1 MKIAL
6 TGGGT
11 GGHFYPLI
19 AVVEQLRE
27 YAKENHL
34 IEPTLYYLSSDPYDA
49 RLLFD
54 YHIAYRRVPAGRR
67 SSASPMETFRAGIVT
82 AIGAFKALIN
92 LFIIFPDVVFSKG
105 GFDSV
110 PTVLAARF
118 LGIPIVIHESDSI
131 PGRANVWAARF
142 ADKIAVSYPSAID
155 ALPERLREK
164 AAWTG
169 NPVRREI
176 SIPNKSGA
184 HEFLDLETEIPSI
197 LVLGGSQGALRI
209 NESIVDALPR
219 LLSRVQ
225 VIHQTGKTHFEV
237 IKGMA
242 DVAIQDPIL
251 RKRYRPMAY
260 LNDVALTMAAGA
272 ASVVVTRAGST
283 LFEIAQWGVP
293 AIVIPIRD
301 SASDHQR
308 KNAFAY
314 ARAGAGV
321 VIEEN
326 NLSDLVVVNEILRII
341 DEPATA
347 QAMAAAALKFARPD
361 AARAIAKELVAIAIT
376 HE

>member
-11 GGHFYPLI
+11 GGHFYPLV

-27 YAKENHL
+27 YTRENRL
-34 IEPTLYYLSSDPYDA
+34 IDPSVYYLSSDPYDA

-54 YHIAYRRVPAGRR
+54 YHIEYRHISAGKRQ
-67 SSASPMETFRAGIVT
+67 SSNPFETLRAGILT
-82 AIGAFKALIN
+82 AFGTIKAIMT
-92 LFIIFPDVVFSKG
+92 LFVIFPDVVFSKG

-110 PTVLAARF
+110 PTVLAARL
-118 LGIPIVIHESDSI
+118 LGIPVVVHESDSI
-131 PGRANVWAARF
+131 PGRANIWAAKF
-142 ADKIAVSYPSAID
+142 ASRIAVSYPTAID
-155 ALPERLREK
+155 ALPEKARER

-169 NPVRREI
+169 NPIRREI
-176 SIPNKSGA
+176 MKPNNSGA
-184 HEFLDLETEIPSI
+184 HEYLDLEPELPTI

-209 NESIVDALPR
+209 NEAIIDALPR
-219 LLSRVQ
+219 LLSRAQ
-225 VIHQTGKTHFEV
+225 IIHQTGKTHYDV

-260 LNDVALTMAAGA
+260 LNDVAMTMAAGA

-293 AIVIPIRD
+293 AIVIPIRE

-314 ARAGAGV
+314 ARAGAGI

-326 NLSDLVVVNEILRII
+326 NLSDLVLVNEIFRII
-341 DEPATA
+341 DDPKIRDTMRE
-347 QAMAAAALKFARPD
+347 AAHGFARPD
-361 AARAIAKELVAIAIT
+361 AARAIAKELITIAIS